1 MTAFHS
7 DLSDGQKLTEKSP
20 NVFKIHLLHNMAV
33 VEILSLNREGN
44 IEGCIMNDANDEQE
58 AVAQILRDASCH

>member
-1 MTAFHS
+1 VTAFHS